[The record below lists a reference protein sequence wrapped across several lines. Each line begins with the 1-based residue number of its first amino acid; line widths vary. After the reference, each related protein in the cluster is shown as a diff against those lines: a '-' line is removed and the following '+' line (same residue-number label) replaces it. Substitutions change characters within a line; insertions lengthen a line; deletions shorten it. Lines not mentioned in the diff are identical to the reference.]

1 MQVVSGFTVFAG
13 LNLLTGVSFL
23 VFGSGCFLSVRMK
36 REFLRY
42 GLSRFRLL
50 TGGLQLAGGLGL
62 LVGIW
67 SGPIGFS
74 ASLGLAVLM
83 LMGIGVRRRIGDT
96 WLQTTPA
103 IVYCLLALILCFGY
117 LSKFL
122 AGTGS

>member
-1 MQVVSGFTVFAG
+1 
-13 LNLLTGVSFL
+13 
-23 VFGSGCFLSVRMK
+23 MK

>member
-1 MQVVSGFTVFAG
+1 MFAG
-13 LNLLTGVSFL
+13 LNLLTGVSFF
-23 VFGSGCFLSVRMK
+23 VFGSGCFLSARMK
-36 REFLRY
+36 SEFRRY

-62 LVGIW
+62 LAGLW
-67 SGPIGFS
+67 SDLIGFS

-83 LMGIGVRRRIGDT
+83 LMGVGVRRRIGDT

-117 LSKFL
+117 LSKSL
-122 AGTGS
+122 AETGSWPWV